1 MMLRYLDKR
10 VHPLV
15 PVLLKRRNQATKN
28 IKAMKSSSLKKIIL
42 AHFGNRINKNMINTL
57 NLHPNLIIFPK
68 GLKKTKG
75 KKTLL
80 TPNLN
85 KKSPN
90 TNLEPLSIN
99 KYIQKQ
105 YKLWNSFNNFT
116 VFLFILEFCTEFF
129 YATKI
134 SICTCRSLQLRD
146 ENQKVQS

>member
-1 MMLRYLDKR
+1 MLRYLDKR

-57 NLHPNLIIFPK
+57 SLHPNLIIFPK

-99 KYIQKQ
+99 KYI
-105 YKLWNSFNNFT
+105 
-116 VFLFILEFCTEFF
+116 
-129 YATKI
+129 
-134 SICTCRSLQLRD
+134 
-146 ENQKVQS
+146 